1 MTRVKLL
8 FLEGYFSSSWLS
20 ACGKAP
26 VNLGQYVEITMACVP
41 LSPLQACASNR
52 LPMLFLQVGITAD
65 WRSPKWGVNSKS
77 GQNLQNGVGSLRFHH
92 WLWLQPIVIDL
103 HFKITLYKLNI
114 VSSLFKIKKLVAS
127 GVQTGVWEPL
137 LNDINGNHLRALP
150 QTVPA
155 HGKDFTL

>member
-114 VSSLFKIKKLVAS
+114 VSSLFKIKYAIYINS
-127 GVQTGVWEPL
+127 L
-137 LNDINGNHLRALP
+137 LESRAQSSWPVVFRLEFGNLCLMI
-150 QTVPA
+150 
-155 HGKDFTL
+155 